1 LIKSFFNRLQ
11 PFVKSILTYLD
22 YSALSSNNKPKI
34 INSQYFILNGH
45 LKKKTQHLLEAN
57 AVFTKIIKFKLQ
69 RA

>member
-11 PFVKSILTYLD
+11 PFIKSILTCLD

-45 LKKKTQHLLEAN
+45 LKKKQHLLEAN
-57 AVFTKIIKFKLQ
+57 AVHYLAI
-69 RA
+69 